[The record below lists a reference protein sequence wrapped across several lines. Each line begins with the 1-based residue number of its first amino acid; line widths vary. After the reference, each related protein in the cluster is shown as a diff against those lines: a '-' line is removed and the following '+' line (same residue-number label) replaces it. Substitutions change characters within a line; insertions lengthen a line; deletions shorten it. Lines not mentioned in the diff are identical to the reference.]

1 MLILPRL
8 SQVLLG
14 TVLLCLI
21 WNQMADCTPTA
32 AKPQSQ
38 QPSFQDWILTTPLP
52 QNPQYSK
59 IELRTLPLF
68 PDLKLA
74 EQLDTDFTTRVADL
88 NDNIARK
95 QRQLHRMLQDWSV
108 SENVIRLT
116 QKELSQLRTERDRL
130 ALEHLLIMRQL
141 ERNIVI
147 PIPDFAIPQAIETP

>member
-1 MLILPRL
+1 MPILPRL

-14 TVLLCLI
+14 SVLLCLI
-21 WNQMADCTPTA
+21 WNQMADWTPTA
-32 AKPQSQ
+32 SKPQSQ
-38 QPSFQDWILTTPLP
+38 HPPFRDWILSTPP
-52 QNPQYSK
+52 PQYSK

-74 EQLDTDFTTRVADL
+74 EQLDADFTTRVADL
-88 NDNIARK
+88 NDNIAKK

-141 ERNIVI
+141 ERNFVI
-147 PIPDFAIPQAIETP
+147 PVPDFAIPQPLETP

>member
-14 TVLLCLI
+14 SVLLCLI
-21 WNQMADCTPTA
+21 WNQMADWAPTG

-38 QPSFQDWILTTPLP
+38 QHPFQDWILTPP
-52 QNPQYSK
+52 PYSK

-74 EQLDTDFTTRVADL
+74 EQLDADFTARVADL
-88 NDNIARK
+88 NDNIAQK
-95 QRQLHRMLQDWSV
+95 QRQLHGMLQDWSV

-141 ERNIVI
+141 ERNFVI
-147 PIPDFAIPQAIETP
+147 PVPDFAMPQPLETP

>member
-1 MLILPRL
+1 MLIPSRL
-8 SQVLLG
+8 SPIVLG
-14 TVLLCLI
+14 SAFLCLI
-21 WNQMADCTPTA
+21 WNQMADCTLTA

-38 QPSFQDWILTTPLP
+38 PPLQDWILTTPP
-52 QNPQYSK
+52 PPPPK

-74 EQLDTDFTTRVADL
+74 EQLDADFTARVAAL
-88 NDNIARK
+88 NDNIANK
-95 QRQLHRMLQDWSV
+95 QRQLHRMLQDWSI

-141 ERNIVI
+141 ERNFVI
-147 PIPDFAIPQAIETP
+147 PSPDFAIPQAIETP